1 MCSKGIVESFEILE
15 YVKPFN
21 EGIAS
26 FVLGVF
32 FTMGGIAKP
41 THLMHV
47 VHMGVLD
54 QTIRPR

>member
-21 EGIAS
+21 EGIVG

-32 FTMGGIAKP
+32 STMGGIAKP

-47 VHMGVLD
+47 VHIGGG
-54 QTIRPR
+54 